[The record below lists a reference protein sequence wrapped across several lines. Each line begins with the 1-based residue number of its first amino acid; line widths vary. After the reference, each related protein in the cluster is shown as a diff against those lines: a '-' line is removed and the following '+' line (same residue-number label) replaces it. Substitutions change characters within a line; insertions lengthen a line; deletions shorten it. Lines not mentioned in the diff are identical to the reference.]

1 MEIIL
6 DGFSIKDEADF
17 HKEIIRQIPSNTTY
31 GSNLDA
37 LWDLLTGMLPRPCS
51 IYWKNSDLSRRRL
64 IRFQTIIELLFAV
77 QKFDKEIGRE
87 ALKVALF

>member
-1 MEIIL
+1 MEIIFEGL
-6 DGFSIKDEADF
+6 FIEDETDF
-17 HKEIIRQIPSNTTY
+17 HKEIIRQLPDNTTY

-51 IYWKNSDLSRRRL
+51 IYWKNSDLSRRKL

-87 ALKVALF
+87 ALKVTLF